1 MSLPAA
7 IIAVLLHFEPCFTQP
22 TWRKALVLLTGTFVA
37 RGRRT
42 VATALRLTGHTHD
55 PGFSRFHH
63 VLNRAHWVPLALS
76 RRLLLLLIATFLLA
90 DAPVEIVVDETL
102 ERRWGPQITKRGH
115 YRDPLLSGKGLNVA
129 NSGLRWIVFA
139 LVVPLPW
146 TTRYWALPFMATC
159 VSPPQLDAKR
169 QHSHRTIPDVAGL
182 LLRRICAWLPER
194 KIKLLGDNTYSS
206 IELGLLAQKEKVALI
221 SPLRLDANLF
231 APAPPRQPGQ
241 KGAPRVKG
249 AALPKLTSVLA
260 DPTTKWTRVT
270 LPWYDGRLRQ
280 LDYCSGTAL
289 WYHSGKT
296 PLPLRWVLT
305 RDPSG
310 QYEPKAYRCTD
321 QEQEPLS
328 IVADYIKRWCLE
340 VTIEESRAHLGIE
353 TQRQWSDKA
362 IERST
367 PALLSMYSLVA
378 LFAQALHPDGKIPV
392 AHAAWYAKQ
401 QATFSDV
408 LMEVRRAFWHNFDYC
423 TSAENPEMQLIP
435 KADLARLAYAVCC

>member
-7 IIAVLLHFEPCFTQP
+7 IIAVLLNFESCFTQP
-22 TWRKALVLLTGTFVA
+22 TWHKALILLVGTFIA

-42 VATALRLTGHTHD
+42 VTSALRLTGRSND
-55 PGFSRFHH
+55 PNFSRFHH
-63 VLNRAHWVPLALS
+63 VLNRAHWIPLALS
-76 RRLLLLLIATFLLA
+76 RRLLLLLVATFVPA

-102 ERRWGPQITKRGH
+102 ERRCGPMITKRGH

-139 LVVPLPW
+139 LVVHVPW
-146 TTRYWALPFMATC
+146 TERYWALPFLATC
-159 VSPPQLDAKR
+159 ATPPQLDAKR
-169 QHSHRTIPDVAGL
+169 AHAHRTVPDIAGL
-182 LLRRICAWLPER
+182 LLRRIRSWLPER
-194 KIKLLGDNTYSS
+194 QSKLLGDNTYGS
-206 IELGLLAQKEKVALI
+206 IELGLLAHDEKIALI
-221 SPLRLDANLF
+221 SPIRRDANLF
-231 APAPPRQPGQ
+231 APAPERQAGQ
-241 KGAPRVKG
+241 RGAPRVKG
-249 AALPKLTSVLA
+249 AALPKLSSMLL
-260 DPTTKWTRVT
+260 DPQTEWTRIA

-280 LDYCSGTAL
+280 LDYCSGEAL
-289 WYHSGKT
+289 WYHSGKR

-310 QYEPKAYRCTD
+310 QHEPKAYRCTD
-321 QEQEPLS
+321 LAQEPQRIIS
-328 IVADYIKRWCLE
+328 DYIKRWPLE

-378 LFAQALHPDGKIPV
+378 LFAQALHPDGKIPL
-392 AHAAWYAKQ
+392 AGAAWYSKH

-408 LMEVRRAFWHNFDYC
+408 LMAVRRAIWGNFDYC
-423 TSAENPEMQLIP
+423 TAAENPEMQLIP

>member
-7 IIAVLLHFEPCFTQP
+7 IIVVLTHFEPCFTQP
-22 TWRKALVLLTGTFVA
+22 TWRKAIVLLVGTFLA

-42 VATALRLTGHTHD
+42 VAAALRLTGHTD
-55 PGFSRFHH
+55 NPNFSLFHH
-63 VLNRAHWVPLALS
+63 VLNRACWVPLALS
-76 RRLLLLLIATFLLA
+76 HRLLLLLVATFVPA
-90 DAPVEIVVDETL
+90 DGPVEVVVDETL
-102 ERRWGPQITKRGH
+102 ERRWGPMITKRSH
-115 YRDPLLSGKGLNVA
+115 YRDPLLSGKGLHVA

-139 LVVPLPW
+139 LVVHVPW
-146 TTRYWALPFMATC
+146 TERHWALPFLAVCAT
-159 VSPPQLDAKR
+159 PPSLDAER
-169 QHSHRTIPDVAGL
+169 QHRHRTVPDVAGM
-182 LLRRICAWLPER
+182 LLRRIASWLPGR
-194 KIKLLGDNTYSS
+194 KIKLLGDSTYGS
-206 IELGLLAQKEKVALI
+206 IELGLIAHDEKITLI
-221 SPLRLDANLF
+221 SPLRMDANLF
-231 APAPPRQPGQ
+231 VPAPQRQPGQ
-241 KGAPRVKG
+241 RGAPRVKG
-249 AALPKLTSVLA
+249 AALPKLATILG
-260 DPTTKWTRVT
+260 DPQTVWTRVA

-289 WYHSGKT
+289 WYHSGKR

-305 RDPSG
+305 RDPRG
-310 QYEPKAYRCTD
+310 QHEPRAYRCTD
-321 QEQEPLS
+321 QQQEPVS
-328 IVADYIKRWCLE
+328 IISDYIKRWPLE

-367 PALLSMYSLVA
+367 PGLLSLYSLVA

-392 AHAAWYAKQ
+392 AQAAWYPKQ

-423 TSAENPEMQLIP
+423 TSADNPDMQLIP